1 MTTEFIKLLR
11 STNRRG
17 IENTISKLQ
26 QLGFFQ
32 APASCRFHLNYDG
45 GLVEHSLNVCKVAL
59 NLRKTMI
66 AMTPSLE
73 KYLPE
78 SSVILA
84 ALLHDVCKADIYKPA
99 IKRQK
104 NALGYWRDVKGYDID
119 LTNEPL
125 GHGEKSVIRLLRWG
139 LDLTD
144 DEILAIRWHMGAWD
158 LPFQS
163 YDLIGNIN
171 KAREEHPLVLIIQAA
186 DSLSLMLENRI

>member
-66 AMTPSLE
+66 SMNPSLE

-104 NALGYWRDVKGYDID
+104 NALGYWCDVKGYDID

-144 DEILAIRWHMGAWD
+144 DEMLAIRWHMGAWD

-171 KAREEHPLVLIIQAA
+171 KAREEHPLVSIIQAA